1 MKKILLTAVLAVF
14 SGTVALADT
23 VRLGTEGAY
32 EPWNFVNDA
41 G

>member
-14 SGTVALADT
+14 TASGAFAET

-32 EPWNFVNDA
+32 
-41 G
+41 